1 MAKYSLSK
9 YIATIS
15 IPTALANSF
24 GLSSISVGGSGSYTD
39 SITLNFNDDMWK
51 VEGDVTGSY
60 VMNRSDN
67 KTGTIEL
74 SVSQVSDRVRQL
86 ITLCNIYKS
95 SDQIDEGLTIEVRST
110 NGTMIATCLDCM
122 PQRIPSQVM
131 GQTAANQTWTFV
143 SGEITIH

>member
-1 MAKYSLSK
+1 MKYSLAK

-15 IPTALANSF
+15 IPTALAALF
-24 GLSSISVGGSGSYTD
+24 GLNSISIGGSGSYTD
-39 SITLNFNDDMWK
+39 SITINFNDDMWK

-60 VMNRSDN
+60 VFNKSNN
-67 KTGTIEL
+67 KTGSIEL
-74 SVSQVSDRVRQL
+74 SLNQVSDRVRQL

-95 SDQIDEGLTIEVRST
+95 SDQIEEGLTIEVRST
-110 NGTMIATCLDCM
+110 DGTMIATCNDCM

-131 GQTAANQTWTFV
+131 GATAANQTWTFL